1 MKRFLDEVRR
11 KFELVI
17 FDTPPLNAA
26 TDAIVVGTQVD
37 GSLIVIRAGK
47 TERNLAKQ
55 KLELFNN
62 VPAKVI
68 GAVLNGT
75 TADMAHPGYSYYHY

>member
-1 MKRFLDEVRR
+1 
-11 KFELVI
+11 I

-26 TDAIVVGTQVD
+26 TDAVVVGTQVD
-37 GSLIVIRAGK
+37 GAVVVIRAGK
-47 TERNLAKQ
+47 TDRNLAKQ
-55 KLELFNN
+55 KLELFNT

-68 GAVLNGT
+68 GAVMNGT